1 MKLGKKI
8 FELRKKKG
16 LSQEELGDKIGVT
29 RQTISNWELGE
40 SGPNVDQLKSL
51 SKELNISIDELVDN
65 DVKELLVEKV
75 SNTEKLAGLILKL
88 IRIITIIFVIGIILV
103 IIGLIV
109 VKKHR
114 HAIYNGNRIEETIH
128 CKLYGEEHSYTILY
142 DETTG
147 IPLEEGGESYFY
159 DILDL
164 AKYNDAHQIFNI
176 INDYVKKNNGTCKII
191 ESKNIEDFINMYVK
205 KSSSSGIV
213 LVIKN
218 NTEYNIEY
226 GEEYYLEKYEN
237 NEWVKVPYKNDNF
250 GFNAIAYSASTE
262 EREFKLNWEFMYGK
276 LSKGQY
282 RIVKYFIFEKETPIE
297 SEDKYMLS
305 TEFSID

>member
-1 MKLGKKI
+1 MNLGKKI

-40 SGPNVDQLKSL
+40 SGPNVEQLKQL

-65 DVKELLVEKV
+65 DIKEVLVEKV
-75 SNTEKLAGLILKL
+75 SNTEKLAGLILK
-88 IRIITIIFVIGIILV
+88 IIKIITIIFIIGIITFIIGIILV
-103 IIGLIV
+103 
-109 VKKHR
+109 KRHR
-114 HAIYNGNRIEETIH
+114 HNIYTGNRIEESIY
-128 CKLYGEEHSYTILY
+128 CKLYGEEHSYTISY
-142 DETTG
+142 EETTG
-147 IPLEEGGESYFY
+147 IPLELGGDSYFD
-159 DILDL
+159 DILNL
-164 AKYNDAHQIFNI
+164 SKYNDAHQIFNI

-191 ESKNIEDFINMYVK
+191 ESKNIEEFIDMYVK
-205 KSSSSGIV
+205 DNSITDSGLT

-218 NTEYNIEY
+218 NTEYSIEY

-250 GFNAIAYSASTE
+250 GFNAIGYNATNE

-282 RIVKYFIFEKETPIE
+282 RIVKSFNFEK
-297 SEDKYMLS
+297 DNKYQLS